1 MRKLLFALLV
11 ITTILIISSCMV
23 PKAEI
28 ERLVPPSDSPEQVI
42 FAAQS
47 SDGVYSA
54 DLIVGSDT
62 VIGRIDY
69 WVDNDQKLL
78 HIEFSATEDGWLLTE
93 TRVATAL
100 TIADLP
106 RSPGSWLL
114 NPKLFPNYNLHNPG
128 ELVSKFVIP
137 LESLEPNITKIYF
150 SAYAEALK
158 KESKYFSQI
167 GITAPCIYFAII
179 YTEPV
184 IELRP
189 ILKVEVDG
197 KIDLSRVTKYDW
209 QLSKEASPSVIGNL
223 TQDDSA
229 TVEYTLTATRLAP
242 EISDTYTLTGIATVT
257 NEGSLKADKVGLK
270 VFLLAESG
278 GLWVEIDSKTLI
290 DTSLNT
296 TIAASDLVGIGKPFT
311 FVFNP
316 GNYSEIRILAE
327 ATDDWPE
334 IVDDFEDQLVPI
346 SPSSQTFIDES
357 ASIVDMPRNLVEF
370 ENYGFSVD
378 HTGTWPWSVSPWVL
392 NDVSGGTKKYS
403 IVITNV
409 DAPQGS
415 YNLTNDATLT
425 ENDTSQKREDF
436 ARVLVTAPEPEEEI
450 LTLEATVTGA
460 FSWTR
465 EIEYDWEIEKSV
477 TPETVYLDIEQDE
490 DVRYSINASRT
501 LTENSTNT
509 FSYKGQVE
517 VGNSL
522 LSTIPADVDLT
533 IILLESSDGGTF
545 NPVQTTVT
553 ETLSGLN
560 PGDVVT
566 RNFDFS
572 GYSFAEGYYY
582 RVKAD
587 AVSGVVSK
595 TNTGA
600 QAGPISPT
608 SLIEFDKTAT
618 VNDEYK
624 VPVGFDVTPDSD
636 YVWPWLLSE
645 TPAATTYSFNILN
658 KEKESGEYKVPNT
671 VTLVEDDTKQE
682 RSDDATVTIIVL
694 QSSIS
699 AVVTSNLSSL
709 KWERE
714 VDYIWDIEKDVNPKL
729 ITLPT
734 GDATDL
740 DYWIQVDRSTGSSTD
755 TASLLG
761 KVTVT
766 NASTSTEDATLVSIF
781 VQLQSSADGTVWSDV
796 GSQVS
801 VDFSSNPVLVPGESG
816 IFDYQIPNF
825 KPNQTDY
832 FRVKDVVTTTKTTIT
847 SYTNASGPLTPTL
860 VKETDKNASL
870 HDVPVPIE
878 GFTLSNLPTWPLLIT
893 EPSTKVEYTITITN
907 DTAGSEGAPY
917 YLYNVATLSR
927 AEEQQAGDVLDW
939 DDATVTIL
947 VPAPGLNA
955 LVEASVSRED
965 KVEYDWTIDKSASP
979 TVVTLGIGEEA
990 PIDYTIK
997 VTREPWETVD
1007 STYTITVTAKVKN
1020 DGPGSALGVKIVL
1033 KITETG
1039 DEVTLADGI
1048 TMAEG
1053 EEKTFDRTF
1062 TTKTYSPS
1070 YTAVLTVTS
1079 TNDGSPSDSDTA
1091 STPSDPNIVEYV
1103 DETADLEDLITS
1115 VPAGFSID
1123 PSTLDLSWP
1132 LTDSATKTFSLTLKN
1147 VSALPSGSPY
1157 YLTNTATVT
1166 EDDTGEKGTD
1176 NETVKINVPED
1187 KDLEIDNEHDMEW
1200 DQMKDYSWIID
1211 KSVTPQS
1218 LTLATGDSGTF
1229 NYTLVATRSVE
1240 ETNIATLTG
1249 VATISNTGNT
1259 TLTNIV
1265 VTIVLKD
1272 AVGSTIKSYNTM
1284 IISLAPGSEQTIPY
1298 SFKGF
1303 NPGNFVPPFKVVAN
1317 AVAAGAS
1324 DTLETTQ
1331 TVPSP
1336 FLTEI
1341 DENAYVQDT
1350 FVPFSVDGLTLSGNI
1365 YREWQVTTASWSKS
1379 YSVLVSNTGAA
1390 PGKYYLD
1397 NTADIFGED
1406 THTKYDTD
1414 KETVTIEVPETVEL
1428 EAQVEAEF
1436 FWDRSKSYSWQLE
1449 KEVSPDSVTYD
1460 LDEFEKE
1467 IDYTI
1472 TATRTLESDVS
1483 EHSYQGAVTVINSG
1497 LSEAKNVKLLIEL
1510 QYYNG
1515 TSWTTIQTLS
1525 EVSLGS
1531 ISAGSNKVHNFGPSA
1546 FTPIDVS
1553 ADHKVVVIAS
1563 ADSPA
1568 NTADDFY
1575 SSSLGVTSSET
1586 TNATATLVDEFTYIP
1601 DGFQI
1606 VDTDP
1611 EPLPFPM
1618 ELTNTTIVQFSIT
1631 LRKFSYSGIVDD
1643 VSYEVGDLGA
1653 YLSATVSGDMAG
1665 TYPGWCIEVNT
1676 SGIKGPYT
1684 IVDIY
1689 DGGAPDS
1696 KMAKINYILNTYRDG
1711 DYSGADYRHIQ
1722 LAIWAIMEGSLDWN
1736 WSSWRTKFDP
1746 DVPNSDKSL
1755 VISIISTADDSF
1767 IPGCGDVVLIE
1778 AQSSNKQNLILET
1791 VLDCQEKFY
1800 IENTATLVTET
1811 EEPWEDDAVV
1821 EIKLTPTNPETWTKE
1836 ETAWAKGNTT
1846 FTDLGISNKWGW
1858 VFDYE
1863 IGQNK
1868 SQFELW
1874 AGAAQNDTSKGTLV
1888 GYVEVYNDSDSLYV
1902 KYTIN
1907 EPGWVILKTHL
1918 YVGETNPTT
1927 ADPGQLGYQSGDS
1940 GQPAISS
1947 SGVLSY
1953 TFEIDNG
1960 WTDGTDLK
1968 LAAHAEV
1975 AK

>member
-1 MRKLLFALLV
+1 MRKLTFLLV
-11 ITTILIISSCMV
+11 ILSIIIVISSCMV
-23 PKAEI
+23 PKTEV
-28 ERLVPPSDSPEQVI
+28 ERLVPPEDAPEEVI
-42 FAAQS
+42 FAVQS
-47 SDGVYSA
+47 SSGVYSS
-54 DLIVGSDT
+54 DLIVGSDI
-62 VIGRIDY
+62 VVGRIDY
-69 WVDNDQKLL
+69 WVDDDNKLL
-78 HIEFSATEDGWLLTE
+78 YIEFHATEEEWMLTE
-93 TRVATAL
+93 TRVATSL
-100 TIADLP
+100 SVTTLP
-106 RSPGSWLL
+106 R
-114 NPKLFPNYNLHNPG
+114 NPETLKLDSDYFPNVNTHNPPSNYSSYVIS
-128 ELVSKFVIP
+128 LDFVS
-137 LESLEPNITKIYF
+137 EGTTKIYF
-150 SAYAEALK
+150 SAYAEALRN
-158 KESKYFSQI
+158 ENKYFSQI
-167 GITAPCIYFAII
+167 GITAPCIYFAVI
-179 YTEPV
+179 YVEPV
-184 IELRP
+184 VELRP
-189 ILKVEVDG
+189 LLKVAVEGEV
-197 KIDLSRVTKYDW
+197 DLSRITTYDW
-209 QLSKEASPSVIGNL
+209 ELTKDASPEAINNL
-223 TQDDSA
+223 ARGESA
-229 TVEYTLTATRLAP
+229 TVEYILTAKRLLPQNA
-242 EISDTYTLTGIATVT
+242 DTFSVTGVATVT
-257 NEGSLKADKVGLK
+257 NEGSLQADQVGLTLSIQGK
-270 VFLLAESG
+270 NG
-278 GLWVEIDSKTLI
+278 GDWVEIDYKTLI
-290 DTSLNT
+290 ETASNT
-296 TIAASDLVGIGKPFT
+296 TISASDLIGIGKPFAIE
-311 FVFNP
+311 FDP
-316 GNYSEIRILAE
+316 GSFSSIRILAE
-327 ATDDWPE
+327 ATDNWPE
-334 IVDDFEDQLVPI
+334 LVDDYVDQVIPS
-346 SPSSQTFIDES
+346 SPSSWKLIDES
-357 ASIVDMPRNLVEF
+357 ASVIDMPRNLVEF
-370 ENYGFSVD
+370 ENAGFSVN
-378 HTGTWPWSVSPWVL
+378 HTGTWPWTVSPWVL
-392 NDVSGGTKKYS
+392 TDVNGGSKEYS

-409 DAPQGS
+409 AAPAGN
-415 YNLTNDATLT
+415 YTLTNDATLT

-436 ARVLVTAPEPEEEI
+436 ARVLVTTPEPQEDI
-450 LTLEATVTGA
+450 LTLEATVTGS
-460 FSWTR
+460 FRWGR
-465 EIEYDWEIEKSV
+465 EIEYDWEVEKSV
-477 TPETVYLDIEQDE
+477 APETIYLDIKEDE
-490 DVRYSINASRT
+490 DVTYSVNATRK
-501 LTENSTNT
+501 LTDNSTDT
-509 FSYKGQVE
+509 FFYEGEAE

-522 LSTIPADVDLT
+522 TSNLTVDASLT
-533 IILLESSDGGTF
+533 ISLLESSDGGTF
-545 NPVQTTVT
+545 SAVATDTHLISNFA
-553 ETLSGLN
+553 

-566 RNFDFS
+566 KTFDFS
-572 GYSFAEGYYY
+572 SYAFKNGYYY
-582 RVKAD
+582 RVKAE
-587 AVSGVVSK
+587 VLSGAVSK

-600 QAGPISPT
+600 LAGPISPT

-645 TPAATTYSFNILN
+645 TPAATTYTFNILN

-699 AVVTSNLSSL
+699 TVVTSNLSSL

-766 NASTSTEDATLVSIF
+766 NASTSTEDATLVSIV

-1007 STYTITVTAKVKN
+1007 STYTITVDAKVKN
-1020 DGPGSALGVKIVL
+1020 TGPGSALGVKIVL
-1033 KITETG
+1033 KITEAAT
-1039 DEVTLADGI
+1039 EVTLADGI
-1048 TMAEG
+1048 TMTEG
-1053 EEKTFDRTF
+1053 EEKTFNRTF

-1079 TNDGSPSDSDTA
+1079 TNDGSPTDSDTA
-1091 STPSDPNIVEYV
+1091 DTPSDPNIVEYV

-1115 VPAGFSID
+1115 VPAGFSIV

-1147 VSALPSGSPY
+1147 DSALPAGSPY

-1200 DQMKDYSWIID
+1200 DQMKEYSWIID

-1272 AVGSTIKSYNTM
+1272 AVGSTIESYNTI
-1284 IISLAPGSEQTIPY
+1284 IISLAPGKEQTIPY

-1483 EHSYQGAVTVINSG
+1483 EHSYQGAVTVTNNG

-1553 ADHKVVVIAS
+1553 AEHKVVVIAS
-1563 ADSPA
+1563 ADAPA
-1568 NTADDFY
+1568 NNADDFY
-1575 SSSLGVTSSET
+1575 SSFLGVTSNET
-1586 TNATATLVDEFTYIP
+1586 TNATATLDDEFTYIP

-1606 VDTDP
+1606 VNTDP
-1611 EPLPFPM
+1611 DPLPFPI
-1618 ELTNTTIVQFSIT
+1618 ELADSSVVQFSIT
-1631 LRKFSYSGIVDD
+1631 LRKFSFDGSGEITYVMGVD
-1643 VSYEVGDLGA
+1643 SYI
-1653 YLSATVSGDMAG
+1653 SATVSGYMEG
-1665 TYPGWCIEVNT
+1665 TYPGWCIEVNV
-1676 SGIKGPYT
+1676 SGIEGPYT
-1684 IVDIY
+1684 VVDIY
-1689 DGGAPDS
+1689 GGGAPS
-1696 KMAKINYILNTYRDG
+1696 TQMAKINYILNTYRDG

-1722 LAIWAIMEGSLDWN
+1722 LAIWAIMEGSLDW
-1736 WSSWRTKFDP
+1736 SSWRTMFDP
-1746 DVPNSDKSL
+1746 DVPDGDKPI
-1755 VISIISTADDSF
+1755 VQAIVDTARDDF
-1767 IPGCGDVVLIE
+1767 LPGCGDVVLIS
-1778 AQSSNKQNLILET
+1778 ALSSNKQDLLLEA
-1791 VLDCQEKFY
+1791 VLSCEVLEFTL
-1800 IENTATLVTET
+1800 ENEATLVTET
-1811 EEPWEDDAVV
+1811 DELWDDAVV
-1821 EIKLTPTNPETWTKE
+1821 EIKLTPTDPEIWDGE
-1836 ETAWAKGNTT
+1836 ETAYGGNYEGDGSAWWYYFDTNGPST
-1846 FTDLGISNKWGW
+1846 QSIYAGGNLIPGASVTYSEYYDTIKIVLGPNMRLQSVSEPVKISGYSSSDLPSSRPEMGSANI
-1858 VFDYE
+1858 Y
-1863 IGQNK
+1863 
-1868 SQFELW
+1868 
-1874 AGAAQNDTSKGTLV
+1874 KGTNLTIYNV
-1888 GYVEVYNDSDSLYV
+1888 PERRYYVIHLDVEV
-1902 KYTIN
+1902 K
-1907 EPGWVILKTHL
+1907 
-1918 YVGETNPTT
+1918 
-1927 ADPGQLGYQSGDS
+1927 Q
-1940 GQPAISS
+1940 
-1947 SGVLSY
+1947 
-1953 TFEIDNG
+1953 
-1960 WTDGTDLK
+1960 
-1968 LAAHAEV
+1968 
-1975 AK
+1975 